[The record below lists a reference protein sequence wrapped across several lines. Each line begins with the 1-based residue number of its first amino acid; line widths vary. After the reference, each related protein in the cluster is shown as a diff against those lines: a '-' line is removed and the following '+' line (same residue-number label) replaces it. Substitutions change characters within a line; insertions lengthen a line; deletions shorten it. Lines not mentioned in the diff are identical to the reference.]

1 MLRVLQA
8 VTCMDRGGLET
19 MLMNYYRHIDRTRVQ
34 FDFLTHRAR
43 EGAYDKE
50 IYSLGG
56 KIFTV
61 PRQNPFSP
69 AYRHALHKFFS
80 AHPAYTVVHAHLDCL
95 SGVVLGCAKQHGV
108 PVRIAHA
115 HTTNQLRD
123 FKYPIKDLYK
133 RIIPRTATDLLAC
146 GEDAGRWMFGSAPF
160 LVLPVAIDTEK
171 FRFDKNMREDMRRTL
186 GITKEELLI
195 GHVGQFRK
203 EKNQAFLLDVLH
215 SLRACGTKSKL
226 LFVGDGEKRA
236 AVQNRAAALGLTPY
250 VLFLGVR
257 EDVPAL
263 LHAMDVFCMPSLYE
277 GMPLAVLEAQA
288 AGLPCLVS
296 NGVPK
301 DCLQTPRAR
310 QLPLSAPPSKWAE
323 VILAESKVLSAAPPV
338 LQSFDICENARMLTA
353 YYLQKDTQRR
363 WKPHMVLLTVFTPT
377 YNRAHTLPEAYCSL
391 KAQTSKNFLWLIV
404 DDGSTDRTAA
414 LVSAW
419 MQAEKAFTIR
429 YLYRPNGGMHAAHNI
444 AYAHIETELNL
455 CLDSDDR
462 LAKDAVEQIEKRWA
476 QIKSKNY
483 AGLIGLDDDGNG
495 KVIGIGFPPG
505 LTETTLSGYYA
516 GGGKGDKKLVYRT
529 DIIRKYPPYPE
540 FPNEKYVALA
550 AKYRLID
557 RDYKLAVLNRVLCH
571 VTYLEDGSSHT
582 IWKQYAKNP
591 RGFLYWRQLCLT
603 YPAAATR
610 TVLDSIHYDA
620 ACFLAKEPALMLR
633 SPKKVLTM
641 LCTPLGA
648 GLSVLIRLMAAR
660 TERKAQKEAV

>member
-1 MLRVLQA
+1 MHC
-8 VTCMDRGGLET
+8 T
-19 MLMNYYRHIDRTRVQ
+19 
-34 FDFLTHRAR
+34 
-43 EGAYDKE
+43 
-50 IYSLGG
+50 
-56 KIFTV
+56 
-61 PRQNPFSP
+61 
-69 AYRHALHKFFS
+69 KFFS

-115 HTTNQLRD
+115 HTTNQMRD
-123 FKYPIKDLYK
+123 FKYPVKDLYK

-146 GEDAGRWMFGSAPF
+146 GEDAGRWMFGTAPF

-203 EKNQAFLLDVLH
+203 EKNQTFLLDVLH

-257 EDVPAL
+257 EDIPAL

-363 WKPHMVLLTVFTPT
+363 RET
-377 YNRAHTLPEAYCSL
+377 AH
-391 KAQTSKNFLWLIV
+391 
-404 DDGSTDRTAA
+404 GSADR
-414 LVSAW
+414 V
-419 MQAEKAFTIR
+419 
-429 YLYRPNGGMHAAHNI
+429 
-444 AYAHIETELNL
+444 YA
-455 CLDSDDR
+455 D
-462 LAKDAVEQIEKRWA
+462 V
-476 QIKSKNY
+476 
-483 AGLIGLDDDGNG
+483 
-495 KVIGIGFPPG
+495 
-505 LTETTLSGYYA
+505 
-516 GGGKGDKKLVYRT
+516 
-529 DIIRKYPPYPE
+529 
-540 FPNEKYVALA
+540 
-550 AKYRLID
+550 
-557 RDYKLAVLNRVLCH
+557 
-571 VTYLEDGSSHT
+571 
-582 IWKQYAKNP
+582 
-591 RGFLYWRQLCLT
+591 
-603 YPAAATR
+603 
-610 TVLDSIHYDA
+610 
-620 ACFLAKEPALMLR
+620 
-633 SPKKVLTM
+633 
-641 LCTPLGA
+641 
-648 GLSVLIRLMAAR
+648 
-660 TERKAQKEAV
+660 